1 MTTDSSTGL
10 AKPSPKQGE
19 LRRNAIGLFGVLFF
33 VVAFSAPIT
42 AMTGNTPIAVG
53 YGNGIYAPAGFIVAC
68 IILTIFSVSFVA
80 MAKHITAA
88 GAFYT
93 FVSRGIGKPIGLGAG
108 SLSTAAY
115 ISIEAALIGIFS
127 VFADGLMVS
136 QFNVSLP
143 WVVYGVLAVLLIG
156 VLSYRD
162 ISLAARVLG
171 VVLIIEV
178 ALLAIMAFAVLFAG
192 GGPDGLMLESLNPL
206 KAFTSLTADEYGTGV
221 AAGAAGIGLLF
232 AFWSWVGFEATAIFG
247 EESKDPKKVV
257 PRATMIAVIG
267 IGVFY
272 TFIAWMAVAGNGARE
287 SVTLASGA
295 TPFDLLYAPMENYV
309 GHWGVIGFEWFVLG
323 GSFACA
329 LAIHNSA
336 TRYLFAFGRD
346 GLLPRA
352 LGRAHP
358 KYSSPYVASNVQ
370 TVITLAIVGG
380 CYAFNVAPYLGLYT
394 VLAIFATVCLLCA
407 QTLTAVACIWYF
419 HVKKMHPE
427 TANFF
432 RTILAPVIGG
442 LGMLY
447 VVYLVLSNID
457 FATGG
462 QGESPVI
469 KALPW
474 VVLLTLVVPIVLALW
489 WKSAKPHLYERIGS
503 TVFTHAGL
511 STDIDEPTIHRD

>member
-1 MTTDSSTGL
+1 MATESSAGSTNEAL
-10 AKPSPKQGE
+10 KQGE
-19 LRRNAIGLFGVLFF
+19 LKRDAIGLVGVVFF

-42 AMTGNTPIAVG
+42 AMTGNTPISVG

-68 IILTIFSVSFVA
+68 IILTIFSVAFVA
-80 MAKHITAA
+80 LARHITAA

-93 FVSRGIGKPIGLGAG
+93 FVSRGIGKPVGLGAG

-115 ISIEAALIGIFS
+115 VAIEAALIGIFS
-127 VFADGLMVS
+127 VFCDGLMNT
-136 QFNVSLP
+136 QFGVSLP
-143 WVVYGVLAVLLIG
+143 WIVYGIIGILLIG
-156 VLSYRD
+156 ILSYRD

-171 VVLIIEV
+171 VVLVIEV
-178 ALLAIMAFAVLFAG
+178 ALLSIMAFAILFQG
-192 GGPDGLMLESLNPL
+192 GGPDGLMFESLNPL
-206 KAFTSLTADEYGTGV
+206 NAFTSLPENFMDTGV
-221 AAGAAGIGLLF
+221 AGGAAGIGLLF

-247 EESKDPKKVV
+247 EESKDPKKIV

-272 TFIAWMAVAGNGARE
+272 SFISWMAIAGNGAKE
-287 SVTLASGA
+287 AVAFSASA
-295 TPFDLLYAPMENYV
+295 TPFELLYTPMENYV
-309 GHWGVIGFEWFVLG
+309 GHWGVIGFEWFVVG

-352 LGRAHP
+352 LGRSHP
-358 KYSSPYVASNVQ
+358 KYQSPYIASTVQ
-370 TVITLAIVGG
+370 TGITLIIVIG
-380 CYAFNVAPYLGLYT
+380 CYLTNVDPYLGLYT
-394 VLAIFATVCLLCA
+394 ILAIFATVCLLCA
-407 QTLTAVACIWYF
+407 QTLTALACIWYF

-432 RTILAPVIGG
+432 RTILAPIIGG

-447 VVYLVLSNID
+447 VVYLVLVNID

-462 QGESPVI
+462 QGDSPVV

-474 VVLLTLVVPIVLALW
+474 VVLLAFVLPIIVSLW
-489 WKSAKPHLYERIGS
+489 WRKSKPNLYERIGS

-511 STDIDEPTIHRD
+511 TTDIDEPTVHRS

>member
-1 MTTDSSTGL
+1 VSEAGTTQ
-10 AKPSPKQGE
+10 AKQGE
-19 LRRNAIGLFGVLFF
+19 LKRDAIGLIGVLFF

-68 IILTIFSVSFVA
+68 VVLTIFSVGFVA

-93 FVSRGIGKPIGLGAG
+93 FVSRGIGKPFGLGAG

-127 VFADGLMVS
+127 VFADGLMNN
-136 QFNVSLP
+136 QFGVSLP
-143 WVVYGVLAVLLIG
+143 WVVYGLIAVLVIG
-156 VLSYRD
+156 ILSYRD
-162 ISLAARVLG
+162 ISLAAKVLG
-171 VVLIIEV
+171 VVLVIEV
-178 ALLAIMAFAVLFAG
+178 ALLSIMAFAVLFQG
-192 GGPDGLMLESLNPL
+192 GGPDGLMPESINPL
-206 KAFTSLTADEYGTGV
+206 NAFTSLPENAYGTGV
-221 AAGAAGIGLLF
+221 AAGVAGIGLLF

-272 TFIAWMAVAGNGARE
+272 SFISWMAVAGNGAAQ
-287 SVTLASGA
+287 SVTLAAGS
-295 TPFDLLYAPMENYV
+295 TPFELLYTPMENFV
-309 GHWGVIGFEWFVLG
+309 GHWGVVGFEWFVLG

-336 TRYLFAFGRD
+336 TRYIFAFGRD
-346 GLLPRA
+346 GLLPRV
-352 LGRAHP
+352 LGRSHP
-358 KYSSPYVASNVQ
+358 KHQSPYVASTVQ
-370 TVITLAIVGG
+370 TVLTAAIVVG
-380 CYAFNVAPYLGLYT
+380 CYAAGVDPYLGLYT
-394 VLAIFATVCLLCA
+394 ILAIFATVCLLCA
-407 QTLTAVACIWYF
+407 QTLTSLACIWYF
-419 HVKKMHPE
+419 HVKKEHPE

-432 RTILAPVIGG
+432 RTFLAPVIGG

-447 VVYLVLSNID
+447 VVYLVLTNID

-462 QGESPVI
+462 QGDSPII
-469 KALPW
+469 KALPY
-474 VVLLTLVVPIVLALW
+474 VVILAFVAPLVTSLW
-489 WKSAKPHLYERIGS
+489 WRSSKPHLYERIGS

-511 STDIDEPTIHRD
+511 STDIDEPTMHRA

>member
-1 MTTDSSTGL
+1 MTTGPSSALADS
-10 AKPSPKQGE
+10 APKQGE

-42 AMTGNTPIAVG
+42 AMTGNTPLSVG

-93 FVSRGIGKPIGLGAG
+93 FVSRGMGRPIGLGAG
-108 SLSTAAY
+108 WLSTAAY
-115 ISIEAALIGIFS
+115 VSIEAALIGIFS
-127 VFADGLMVS
+127 VFADGLMVG

-143 WVVYGVLAVLLIG
+143 WIVYGVFAIVVIG
-156 VLSYRD
+156 ILSYRD
-162 ISLAARVLG
+162 ISLAARFLG

-178 ALLAIMAFAVLFAG
+178 ALLSVMAFAVLFQG
-192 GGPDGLMLESLNPL
+192 GGPDGLMFESLNPT
-206 KAFTSLTADEYGTGV
+206 KAFTSLPENFMGTGV
-221 AAGAAGIGLLF
+221 AAGVAGIGLLF

-247 EESKDPKKVV
+247 EESKDPKRIV
-257 PRATMIAVIG
+257 PRATMIAVVGIG
-267 IGVFY
+267 IFY
-272 TFIAWMAVAGNGARE
+272 TFISWMAIAGNGAAD
-287 SVTLASGA
+287 SVSISASA
-295 TPFDLLYAPMENYV
+295 TPFQLLYTPMENFV
-309 GHWGVIGFEWFVLG
+309 GHWGVIGFEWFVVG

-336 TRYLFAFGRD
+336 TRYIFAFGRD
-346 GLLPRA
+346 GLLPKA
-352 LGRAHP
+352 LGRSHP
-358 KYSSPYVASNVQ
+358 KYQSPYIASTVQ
-370 TVITLAIVGG
+370 TVVTLVIVGG
-380 CYAFNVAPYLGLYT
+380 CYVASVDPYLGLYT

-407 QTLTAVACIWYF
+407 QTLTAIACIWYF

-432 RTILAPVIGG
+432 RTILAPIIGG
-442 LGMLY
+442 LGMIY
-447 VVYLVLSNID
+447 IVYLVLSNID

-462 QGESPVI
+462 QGDSPII

-474 VVLLTLVVPIVLALW
+474 AVLVVFLLPVVVSLW
-489 WKSAKPHLYERIGS
+489 WKSTKPHLYERIGS

-511 STDIDEPTIHRD
+511 STDIDEPTLHRN